1 MSGIVNLQVKDGGK
15 DYHGSLSYQSGDH
28 QSDDSR
34 IFTNIDNFNLF
45 TNKVFE
51 GTINGPMPFIR
62 NRDQF
67 TFNLSARLSDSE
79 GYFYGVRE
87 HTVGDS
93 ADFRDDENWYIEMNG
108 DSSFVPMSPSNNIN
122 LMGKFTYK
130 VSPLMK
136 LSLQLLHSGGESK
149 SYSHAYKYNPD
160 GTSTSL
166 SANNN
171 YSLKLNHALNARNF
185 YEANISLS
193 NTNYMG
199 YQFKPIDLSSSMDQ
213 NEAERFGSNKYVL
226 HNYFEDSSKYWILNE
241 HEYAPSSRIKGSPS
255 SPTFLFGGSNRGHS
269 YRKSNSL
276 SFKFDF
282 TSQINNRHEIKTGIN
297 YRSDKLD
304 ERNFS
309 ILFDNQEYR
318 IPTILP
324 ENDSPSHSHYNN
336 KSVFLSGY
344 IQDKIEYD
352 NFVKINEKHKN
363 AWLKT
368 VWYNSIFF
376 PIAELSTSIT
386 IGLIVWFGG
395 LNAILEDSSITLGVI
410 FLFIQLSQ
418 MLFRPLRQIADKF
431 NTLQM
436 GMVAANRIF
445 KIIDT
450 DSKIQNSGKN
460 IGESLDG
467 SISFKNVNFSYNQNE
482 TIINNLSFSIKNGE
496 KIAIVG
502 STGSGKTTIVNL
514 ITRFYDIQG
523 GSIFLGKNDIK
534 EYKLS
539 SLRSKIAL
547 VLQDV
552 FLFADTILNN
562 ITLYNPNISFDHVV
576 SAAKK
581 IGIHDFIMSMPG
593 GYNYNVKERGVML
606 SQGQRQLISFLR
618 AYIKNPSILI
628 LDEATSSIDS
638 NSEELIQR
646 ATLKITE
653 NKTSIIIA
661 HRLST
666 IVNSDR
672 IFVMNGGELVES
684 GSHKELIK
692 KKNGYYK
699 NLYDVQFKNEKFS
712 QVPLPV

>member
-1 MSGIVNLQVKDGGK
+1 MKKNTSFLD
-15 DYHGSLSYQSGDH
+15 
-28 QSDDSR
+28 
-34 IFTNIDNFNLF
+34 FNLF
-45 TNKVFE
+45 KRLLDYVLVYKLIFVFVAVAAILISLFSTLTPYLIKVAVDDYLAVGKYEDFLLLICLMIGNLILTVVFMFLFSYYANLLGQKVIYDIRVKLFNHILNFKMTYFDRSSVGRLVTRAVNDME
-51 GTINGPMPFIR
+51 TIASIFSQGLFMIVA
-62 NRDQF
+62 DLMQMLVVVLVMLA
-67 TFNLSARLSDSE
+67 LS
-79 GYFYGVRE
+79 
-87 HTVGDS
+87 
-93 ADFRDDENWYIEMNG
+93 W
-108 DSSFVPMSPSNNIN
+108 
-122 LMGKFTYK
+122 
-130 VSPLMK
+130 K
-136 LSLQLLHSGGESK
+136 LSLTIF
-149 SYSHAYKYNPD
+149 A
-160 GTSTSL
+160 
-166 SANNN
+166 
-171 YSLKLNHALNARNF
+171 
-185 YEANISLS
+185 
-193 NTNYMG
+193 
-199 YQFKPIDLSSSMDQ
+199 
-213 NEAERFGSNKYVL
+213 
-226 HNYFEDSSKYWILNE
+226 IL
-241 HEYAPSSRIKGSPS
+241 P
-255 SPTFLFGGSNRGHS
+255 F
-269 YRKSNSL
+269 
-276 SFKFDF
+276 
-282 TSQINNRHEIKTGIN
+282 
-297 YRSDKLD
+297 
-304 ERNFS
+304 
-309 ILFDNQEYR
+309 ILFATRKFQKSMKVAFNEVRTEVANLNSFVQER
-318 IPTILP
+318 ITGMKIVQLF
-324 ENDSPSHSHYNN
+324 NR
-336 KSVFLSGY
+336 
-344 IQDKIEYD
+344 QKIEYD

-395 LNAILEDSSITLGVI
+395 LNVILEDSSITLGVI

-450 DSKIQNSGKN
+450 DSKIQNSGKDT
-460 IGESLDG
+460 GETLDG

>member
-1 MSGIVNLQVKDGGK
+1 MKKNTSFLD
-15 DYHGSLSYQSGDH
+15 
-28 QSDDSR
+28 
-34 IFTNIDNFNLF
+34 FNLF
-45 TNKVFE
+45 KRLLDYVLVYKLIFVFVAVAAILISLFSTLTPYLIKVAVDDYLAVGKYEDFLLLICLMIGNLILTVVFMFLFSYYANLLGQKVIYDIRVKLFNHILNFKMTYFDRSSVGRLVTRAVNDME
-51 GTINGPMPFIR
+51 TIASIFSQGLFMIVA
-62 NRDQF
+62 DLMQMLVVVLVMLA
-67 TFNLSARLSDSE
+67 LS
-79 GYFYGVRE
+79 
-87 HTVGDS
+87 
-93 ADFRDDENWYIEMNG
+93 W
-108 DSSFVPMSPSNNIN
+108 
-122 LMGKFTYK
+122 
-130 VSPLMK
+130 K
-136 LSLQLLHSGGESK
+136 LSL
-149 SYSHAYKYNPD
+149 
-160 GTSTSL
+160 TI
-166 SANNN
+166 
-171 YSLKLNHALNARNF
+171 F
-185 YEANISLS
+185 
-193 NTNYMG
+193 
-199 YQFKPIDLSSSMDQ
+199 
-213 NEAERFGSNKYVL
+213 V
-226 HNYFEDSSKYWILNE
+226 IL
-241 HEYAPSSRIKGSPS
+241 P
-255 SPTFLFGGSNRGHS
+255 F
-269 YRKSNSL
+269 
-276 SFKFDF
+276 
-282 TSQINNRHEIKTGIN
+282 
-297 YRSDKLD
+297 
-304 ERNFS
+304 
-309 ILFDNQEYR
+309 ILFATRKFQKSMKVAFNEVRTEVANLNSFVQER
-318 IPTILP
+318 ITGMKIVQLF
-324 ENDSPSHSHYNN
+324 NR
-336 KSVFLSGY
+336 L
-344 IQDKIEYD
+344 KIEYD
-352 NFVKINEKHKN
+352 NFVQINEKHKN

-460 IGESLDG
+460 IGETLDG
-467 SISFKNVNFSYNQNE
+467 SISFKNVNFSYNENE
-482 TIINNLSFSIKNGE
+482 TILNNLSFSIKNGE

-684 GSHKELIK
+684 GSHQELIK

>member
-1 MSGIVNLQVKDGGK
+1 MKKNTSFLD
-15 DYHGSLSYQSGDH
+15 
-28 QSDDSR
+28 
-34 IFTNIDNFNLF
+34 FNLF
-45 TNKVFE
+45 KRLLDYVLVYKLIFVFVAVSAILISLFSTLTPYLIKVAVDDYLAVGKYEDFFLLICLMIGNLILTVVFMFLFSYYANLLGQKVIYDIRVKLFNHILNFKMTYFDRSSVGRLVTRAVNDME
-51 GTINGPMPFIR
+51 TIASIFSQGLFMIVA
-62 NRDQF
+62 DLMQMLVVVLVMLA
-67 TFNLSARLSDSE
+67 LS
-79 GYFYGVRE
+79 
-87 HTVGDS
+87 
-93 ADFRDDENWYIEMNG
+93 W
-108 DSSFVPMSPSNNIN
+108 
-122 LMGKFTYK
+122 
-130 VSPLMK
+130 K
-136 LSLQLLHSGGESK
+136 LSLTIFL
-149 SYSHAYKYNPD
+149 
-160 GTSTSL
+160 
-166 SANNN
+166 
-171 YSLKLNHALNARNF
+171 
-185 YEANISLS
+185 
-193 NTNYMG
+193 
-199 YQFKPIDLSSSMDQ
+199 
-213 NEAERFGSNKYVL
+213 
-226 HNYFEDSSKYWILNE
+226 IL
-241 HEYAPSSRIKGSPS
+241 P
-255 SPTFLFGGSNRGHS
+255 F
-269 YRKSNSL
+269 
-276 SFKFDF
+276 
-282 TSQINNRHEIKTGIN
+282 
-297 YRSDKLD
+297 
-304 ERNFS
+304 
-309 ILFDNQEYR
+309 ILFATRKFQKSMKVAFNEVRTEVANLNSFVQER
-318 IPTILP
+318 ITGMKIVQLF
-324 ENDSPSHSHYNN
+324 NR
-336 KSVFLSGY
+336 
-344 IQDKIEYD
+344 QKIEYD

-450 DSKIQNSGKN
+450 DSKIKNTGKN

-482 TIINNLSFSIKNGE
+482 TIINNLSFNIKNGE

-618 AYIKNPSILI
+618 SYIKNPSILI

-638 NSEELIQR
+638 NSEELIQK

>member
-1 MSGIVNLQVKDGGK
+1 MKKNTSFLD
-15 DYHGSLSYQSGDH
+15 
-28 QSDDSR
+28 
-34 IFTNIDNFNLF
+34 FNLF
-45 TNKVFE
+45 KRLLDYVLVYKLIFVFVAVAAILISLFSTLTPYLIKVAVDDYLAVGKYEDFLLLICLMIGNLILTVVFMFLFSYYANLLGQKVIYDIRVKLFNHILNFKMTYFDRSSVGRLVTRAVNDME
-51 GTINGPMPFIR
+51 TIASIFSQGLFMIVA
-62 NRDQF
+62 DLMQMLVVVLVMLA
-67 TFNLSARLSDSE
+67 LS
-79 GYFYGVRE
+79 
-87 HTVGDS
+87 
-93 ADFRDDENWYIEMNG
+93 W
-108 DSSFVPMSPSNNIN
+108 
-122 LMGKFTYK
+122 
-130 VSPLMK
+130 K
-136 LSLQLLHSGGESK
+136 LSL
-149 SYSHAYKYNPD
+149 
-160 GTSTSL
+160 TI
-166 SANNN
+166 
-171 YSLKLNHALNARNF
+171 F
-185 YEANISLS
+185 
-193 NTNYMG
+193 
-199 YQFKPIDLSSSMDQ
+199 
-213 NEAERFGSNKYVL
+213 V
-226 HNYFEDSSKYWILNE
+226 IL
-241 HEYAPSSRIKGSPS
+241 P
-255 SPTFLFGGSNRGHS
+255 F
-269 YRKSNSL
+269 
-276 SFKFDF
+276 
-282 TSQINNRHEIKTGIN
+282 
-297 YRSDKLD
+297 
-304 ERNFS
+304 
-309 ILFDNQEYR
+309 ILFATRKFQKSMKVAFNEVRTEVANLNSFVQER
-318 IPTILP
+318 ITGMKIVQLF
-324 ENDSPSHSHYNN
+324 NR
-336 KSVFLSGY
+336 
-344 IQDKIEYD
+344 QKIEYD

-450 DSKIQNSGKN
+450 DSKIQNTGKN

-482 TIINNLSFSIKNGE
+482 TLINNLSFNIKNGE

-618 AYIKNPSILI
+618 SYIKNPSILI

-684 GSHKELIK
+684 GSHQELIK